1 MRGAVIL
8 AGGEGRRFRQAGG
21 VGEKALFKVG
31 GRAMIRRVIDAVS
44 EAVDEWVVAV
54 DTEERAERLRSEVD
68 GKIVVD
74 KGPRGPLTGVAT
86 GFRELLPT
94 ACLVVPCDQPFLNPR
109 VLNKLLSVVEE
120 GWGAAVPLWPSGLH
134 EPLMAAYLRGPALA
148 LCDALMAYGRT
159 RPDDLIRAGLSVSF
173 LSVPSELRPL
183 DPELLSFINVNRPSD
198 VGARPKCELTT
209 GFSVEIWQSLDALE
223 VARAALEA
231 LRSLDASP
239 LDKVNIPFWHGLCW
253 RAIAEGGER
262 DAWKRATEWFRCEG
276 RLHASKGLRLLEA
289 RALMD
294 ASRCL
299 GHVDPDRSARLKEE
313 AVSIYRRLGVEDK
326 GCAQ

>member
-31 GRAMIRRVIDAVS
+31 GKSMIRRVIDAVS
-44 EAVDEWVVAV
+44 GAVDEWVVTV
-54 DTEERAERLRSEVD
+54 DTEERAEKLKSEVD
-68 GKIVVD
+68 GRIVVD

-86 GFRELLPT
+86 GLKVLSPT
-94 ACLVVPCDQPFLNPR
+94 ACLVVPCDRPFLNLR

-120 GWGAAVPLWPSGLH
+120 GWGAAVPLWPNGLH
-134 EPLMAAYLRGPALA
+134 EPLMAAYLRGPALS

-173 LSVPSELRPL
+173 LSIPSELKPL
-183 DPELLSFINVNRPSD
+183 DPELLSFVNINRPSD
-198 VGARPKCELTT
+198 VEMRPRCELAA
-209 GFSVEIWQSLDALE
+209 GFSVEVWQDIDAAE
-223 VARAALEA
+223 VAKAALEA
-231 LRSLDASP
+231 LESLSASP
-239 LDKVNIPFWHGLCW
+239 LDEVNIPFWHGLCW
-253 RAIAEGGER
+253 RAIAERGER
-262 DAWKRATEWFRCEG
+262 DAWRRAAEWFGYER
-276 RLHASKGLRLLEA
+276 RLHASRGLRLLEA

-299 GHVDPDRSARLKEE
+299 SHVDLERSVKLREE
-313 AVSIYRRLGVEDK
+313 AISIYRRLGVEAK
-326 GCAQ
+326 GGA